1 MNKETI
7 RSKLHASMVERAVN
21 KIEAGQND
29 FPAYPT
35 LGRIA
40 VGLVVGIG
48 EKSDPFYSQ
57 VNQAIVEQKPSQI
70 YAIRSETG
78 SGLTDGRT
86 RVRASVAPIKDRTGG
101 EVVLRAVSPR
111 TQTE

>member
-7 RSKLHASMVERAVN
+7 RSKLHTSMVERAVS
-21 KIEAGQND
+21 KIEAGKND

-48 EKSDPFYSQ
+48 EKSDPFYNQ
-57 VNQAIVEQKPSQI
+57 VNQAIVESKLSQV
-70 YAIRSETG
+70 YAVRSETG

-86 RVRASVAPIKDRTGG
+86 RVRANVAPIKDRTDGK
-101 EVVLRAVSPR
+101 VILRAISPR